1 MAKYPRGHCGSQSAL
16 PIKKECNNGQTSCH
30 PRSRGFNP
38 CGSLAKY
45 PVIPIRSEESVQL
58 RDVETQCFASMNTT
72 MLCFSKYT
80 PSINRGQIP
89 LQLSEP
95 LIYVIK

>member
-1 MAKYPRGHCGSQSAL
+1 ML
-16 PIKKECNNGQTSCH
+16 PCKLAMIKQKNYAFKLGKPNGFIC
-30 PRSRGFNP
+30 NP